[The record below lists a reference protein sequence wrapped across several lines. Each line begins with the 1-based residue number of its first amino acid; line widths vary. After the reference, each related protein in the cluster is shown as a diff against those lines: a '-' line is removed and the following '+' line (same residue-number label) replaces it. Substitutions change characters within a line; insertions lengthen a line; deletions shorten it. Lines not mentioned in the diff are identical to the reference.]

1 MTTTDESQVDLD
13 VPSLAARRLRA
24 LCGDRV
30 ALPGEPAYRAA
41 RTAWNVAVSQ
51 LPAATAVPSSAAEVQ
66 ATVRAAVASGLRVA
80 PQGSGH
86 GAQALAHER
95 LDDVLLLRTTALTE
109 ISIDPVRRVARVGAG
124 VLSED
129 LVVAAAEHGLAALH
143 GSSPDVGVAGLALG
157 GGIGWYAR
165 MHGMTS
171 NAVTAIELVTAN
183 GELVRTDPE
192 HDPELFWA
200 LRGGGGNFGVV
211 TAIELELLQI
221 TDVYAGRMVWDIADF
236 ERVLRYFNEWAPD
249 APEEIS
255 TSLRAMRFPPV
266 PHVPEEF
273 RGKSVVIL
281 DGAVLGDD
289 VRASEILAGFRTL
302 GPLSDSWERVPAAS
316 IVRMH
321 MDPEGPTPAVGRGT
335 LLDVL
340 DETTLRAFVT
350 AVGPDAQ
357 TSILMAEL
365 RQLGGALSRT
375 PLHGGAMATMPGAFA
390 AYFVSV
396 AATPEMAARGA
407 ADIDVA
413 VAALSGAE
421 NGRQYL
427 NLAER
432 PVDSRMAFGDEGW
445 LRLLEIRDRV
455 DPRGL
460 FVGNHQIRH

>member
-1 MTTTDESQVDLD
+1 
-13 VPSLAARRLRA
+13 
-24 LCGDRV
+24 
-30 ALPGEPAYRAA
+30 
-41 RTAWNVAVSQ
+41 
-51 LPAATAVPSSAAEVQ
+51 
-66 ATVRAAVASGLRVA
+66 
-80 PQGSGH
+80 
-86 GAQALAHER
+86 
-95 LDDVLLLRTTALTE
+95 
-109 ISIDPVRRVARVGAG
+109 
-124 VLSED
+124 
-129 LVVAAAEHGLAALH
+129 
-143 GSSPDVGVAGLALG
+143 
-157 GGIGWYAR
+157 
-165 MHGMTS
+165 
-171 NAVTAIELVTAN
+171 
-183 GELVRTDPE
+183 
-192 HDPELFWA
+192 
-200 LRGGGGNFGVV
+200 
-211 TAIELELLQI
+211 
-221 TDVYAGRMVWDIADF
+221 
-236 ERVLRYFNEWAPD
+236 
-249 APEEIS
+249 
-255 TSLRAMRFPPV
+255 
-266 PHVPEEF
+266 
-273 RGKSVVIL
+273 VVIL

-340 DETTLRAFVT
+340 DEATLRAFVT